1 MKHFRIEEF
10 ETSPTAKTMGIDN
23 IIPAEARRAV
33 ERLVEAVL
41 DPLREEFAMP
51 IYVNSGYRSAALNA
65 AVGGVANSQHLRGEA
80 ADITSG
86 TREGNMRLW
95 RLLRKMRLPVDQAI
109 NEHNYAWIHVS
120 HRAQH
125 NRGEFIG

>member
-10 ETSPTAKTMGIDN
+10 EASPTAKTMGIDN
-23 IIPAEARRAV
+23 TIPVEARRAV

-41 DPLREEFAMP
+41 DPLREKFAMP

-65 AVGGVANSQHLRGEA
+65 AVGGVANSQHRRGEA

-120 HRAQH
+120 HRALH

>member
-10 ETSPTAKTMGIDN
+10 EASPTARSMGIDN
-23 IIPAEARRAV
+23 IMPAEVRRSV

-65 AVGGVANSQHLRGEA
+65 AVGGVANSQHRRGEA

-109 NEHNYAWIHVS
+109 NEHNYTWIHVS
-120 HRAQH
+120 HRALH

>member
-10 ETSPTAKTMGIDN
+10 EASPTAESMGIDN
-23 IIPAEARRAV
+23 TMPTEARRAV
-33 ERLVEAVL
+33 ERLVEVVL

-65 AVGGVANSQHLRGEA
+65 AVGGVANSQHRRGEA

-109 NEHNYAWIHVS
+109 NEHNYPWIHVS
-120 HRAQH
+120 HKAQH

>member
-10 ETSPTAKTMGIDN
+10 EASPTAKTMGIDN
-23 IIPAEARRAV
+23 TIPAEARRAV
-33 ERLVEAVL
+33 ESLVEAVL

-65 AVGGVANSQHLRGEA
+65 AVGGVANSQHRRGEA

-86 TREGNMRLW
+86 TRDGNMRLW

>member
-23 IIPAEARRAV
+23 TMPTEARRAV

-41 DPLREEFAMP
+41 DPLRGEFAMP

-65 AVGGVANSQHLRGEA
+65 AVGGVANSQHRRGEA

>member
-10 ETSPTAKTMGIDN
+10 EASPTAKTMGIDN
-23 IIPAEARRAV
+23 TMPAEARRAV

-65 AVGGVANSQHLRGEA
+65 AVGGVANSQHRRGEA

-86 TREGNMRLW
+86 TRDGNMRLW

-120 HRAQH
+120 HRALH

>member
-10 ETSPTAKTMGIDN
+10 EASPTAKTMGIDN
-23 IIPAEARRAV
+23 TIPAEARRAV
-33 ERLVEAVL
+33 VRLVEAVL

-65 AVGGVANSQHLRGEA
+65 AVGGVANSQHRRGEA

-109 NEHNYAWIHVS
+109 NEHNNAWIHVS

>member
-10 ETSPTAKTMGIDN
+10 EASPTAKTMGIDN
-23 IIPAEARRAV
+23 TIPAEARRAV

-65 AVGGVANSQHLRGEA
+65 AVGGVANSQHRRGEA

-120 HRAQH
+120 HRALH

>member
-10 ETSPTAKTMGIDN
+10 EASPTAKTMGIDN
-23 IIPAEARRAV
+23 TIPAEARRAV
-33 ERLVEAVL
+33 ESLVEAVL

-65 AVGGVANSQHLRGEA
+65 AVGGVANSQHRRGEA

-120 HRAQH
+120 YRAQH

>member
-10 ETSPTAKTMGIDN
+10 EASPTAKTMGIDN
-23 IIPAEARRAV
+23 TMPAEARRAV

-65 AVGGVANSQHLRGEA
+65 AVGGVANSQHRRGEA
-80 ADITSG
+80 ADITTG
-86 TREGNMRLW
+86 TRDGNMHLW

>member
-10 ETSPTAKTMGIDN
+10 EASPTARSMGIDN
-23 IIPAEARRAV
+23 TMPAEVRRSV

-41 DPLREEFAMP
+41 DPLRQEFGMP
-51 IYVNSGYRSAALNA
+51 IYVNSGYRSSALNA
-65 AVGGVANSQHLRGEA
+65 AVGGVQSSQHLRGEA

-86 TREGNMRLW
+86 SRDGNIRLW

-109 NEHNYAWIHVS
+109 NEHDYAWIHVS
-120 HRAQH
+120 HREKC
-125 NRGEFIG
+125 NRNEFIG

>member
-10 ETSPTAKTMGIDN
+10 EASPTAKTMGIDN
-23 IIPAEARRAV
+23 TMPAEARRAV

-120 HRAQH
+120 HRTQH

>member
-10 ETSPTAKTMGIDN
+10 EASPTAKTMGIDN
-23 IIPAEARRAV
+23 TMPTEARRAV

-86 TREGNMRLW
+86 TRDGNMHLW

>member
-10 ETSPTAKTMGIDN
+10 EASPTAKTMGIDN
-23 IIPAEARRAV
+23 TIPAEARRAV
-33 ERLVEAVL
+33 ERLVEVVL

-86 TREGNMRLW
+86 TRDGNMRLW

-120 HRAQH
+120 HKAQH

>member
-10 ETSPTAKTMGIDN
+10 EASPTAESMGIDN
-23 IIPAEARRAV
+23 TIPAEARRAV

-41 DPLREEFAMP
+41 DPLRDKFAMP

-65 AVGGVANSQHLRGEA
+65 AVGGVANSQHRRGEA

>member
-10 ETSPTAKTMGIDN
+10 EASPTAKTMGIDN
-23 IIPAEARRAV
+23 TMPAEARRAV

-109 NEHNYAWIHVS
+109 NEHNYTWIHVS
-120 HRAQH
+120 HRALH

>member
-10 ETSPTAKTMGIDN
+10 EASPTAESMGIDN
-23 IIPAEARRAV
+23 TMPTEARRAV

-41 DPLREEFAMP
+41 DPLRDKFAMP

-65 AVGGVANSQHLRGEA
+65 AVGGVANSQHRRGEA

-109 NEHNYAWIHVS
+109 NELNYAWIHVS

>member
-10 ETSPTAKTMGIDN
+10 EASPTAESMGIDN
-23 IIPAEARRAV
+23 TMPAEARRAV

-80 ADITSG
+80 ADITTG
-86 TREGNMRLW
+86 TRDGNMRLW

-109 NEHNYAWIHVS
+109 NEHSYAWIHVS

>member
-10 ETSPTAKTMGIDN
+10 EASPTAKTMGIDN
-23 IIPAEARRAV
+23 TIPAEARRAV

-65 AVGGVANSQHLRGEA
+65 AVGGVANSQHRRGEA

-86 TREGNMRLW
+86 TRDGNMRLW

-120 HRAQH
+120 HRALH

>member
-10 ETSPTAKTMGIDN
+10 EASPTAESMGIDN
-23 IIPAEARRAV
+23 TMPAEARRAV

-65 AVGGVANSQHLRGEA
+65 AVGGVANSQHRRGEA

-86 TREGNMRLW
+86 TRDGNMRLW
-95 RLLRKMRLPVDQAI
+95 RLLRNMRLPVDQAI

>member
-86 TREGNMRLW
+86 TRDGNMRLW

>member
-10 ETSPTAKTMGIDN
+10 EASPTAESMGIDN
-23 IIPAEARRAV
+23 TMPTEARRAV

-41 DPLREEFAMP
+41 NPLREEFAMP

-86 TREGNMRLW
+86 TRDGNMRLW

-109 NEHNYAWIHVS
+109 NEYNYAWIHVS

>member
-10 ETSPTAKTMGIDN
+10 EASPTAESMGIDN
-23 IIPAEARRAV
+23 TMPAEARRAV

-120 HRAQH
+120 HRALH

>member
-10 ETSPTAKTMGIDN
+10 EASPTAKTMGIDN
-23 IIPAEARRAV
+23 TMPAEARRAV

>member
-10 ETSPTAKTMGIDN
+10 ESSPTAKTMGIDN
-23 IIPAEARRAV
+23 TIPAEARRAV

-86 TREGNMRLW
+86 TRDGNMRLW

>member
-10 ETSPTAKTMGIDN
+10 EASPTAESMGIDN
-23 IIPAEARRAV
+23 TMPTEARRAV

-65 AVGGVANSQHLRGEA
+65 AVGGVANSQHRRGEA

-95 RLLRKMRLPVDQAI
+95 RLLRKMRLPVDHAI

>member
-10 ETSPTAKTMGIDN
+10 EASPTAKTMGIDN
-23 IIPAEARRAV
+23 TMPTEARRAV

-41 DPLREEFAMP
+41 DPLREKFAMP

>member
-10 ETSPTAKTMGIDN
+10 EASPTAKTMGIDN
-23 IIPAEARRAV
+23 TIPVEARRAV

-41 DPLREEFAMP
+41 DPLREKFAMP

-65 AVGGVANSQHLRGEA
+65 AVGGVANSQHRRGEA
-80 ADITSG
+80 ADITYG

-120 HRAQH
+120 HRALH

>member
-10 ETSPTAKTMGIDN
+10 EASPTAKTMGIDN
-23 IIPAEARRAV
+23 TIPVEARRAV

-65 AVGGVANSQHLRGEA
+65 AVGGVANSQHRRGEA

-120 HRAQH
+120 HRALH

>member
-23 IIPAEARRAV
+23 TMPTEARRAV

-65 AVGGVANSQHLRGEA
+65 AVGGVANSQHRRGEA

-109 NEHNYAWIHVS
+109 N
-120 HRAQH
+120 
-125 NRGEFIG
+125 